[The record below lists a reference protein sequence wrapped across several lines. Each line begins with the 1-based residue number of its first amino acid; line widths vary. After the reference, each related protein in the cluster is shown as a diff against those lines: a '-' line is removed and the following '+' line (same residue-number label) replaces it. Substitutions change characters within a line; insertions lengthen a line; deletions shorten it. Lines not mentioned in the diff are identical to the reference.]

1 MGWGWGW
8 GAEMEGKGQ
17 RMEGG
22 KGKERK
28 TEMGKES
35 LAQGEKPSHVVRRH
49 EGVGERC
56 LRGGI
61 RRLNSEPPDGER
73 HEQ

>member
-1 MGWGWGW
+1 MG
-8 GAEMEGKGQ
+8 
-17 RMEGG
+17 R
-22 KGKERK
+22 
-28 TEMGKES
+28 ES
-35 LAQGEKPSHVVRRH
+35 LAQGEKLSHVVRRH
-49 EGVGERC
+49 EGVGVRC